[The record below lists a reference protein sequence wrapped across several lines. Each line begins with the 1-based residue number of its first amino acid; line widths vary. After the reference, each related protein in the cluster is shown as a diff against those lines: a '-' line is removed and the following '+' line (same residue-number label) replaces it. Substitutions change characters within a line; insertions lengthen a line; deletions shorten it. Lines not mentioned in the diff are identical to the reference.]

1 MTKYRI
7 RTDFNVDP
15 EDRKWKVQKDAGN
28 GWEDLAEYDD
38 PETAMRLWNS
48 LESSKR

>member
-28 GWEDLAEYDD
+28 GREDLAEYDD